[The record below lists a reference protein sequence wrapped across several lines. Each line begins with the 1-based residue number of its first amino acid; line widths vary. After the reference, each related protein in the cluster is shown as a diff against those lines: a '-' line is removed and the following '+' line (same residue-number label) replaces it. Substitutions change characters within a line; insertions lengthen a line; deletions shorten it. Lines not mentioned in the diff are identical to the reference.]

1 MSGAAHS
8 RWRLARLHLVRRQ
21 TRRSHSP
28 NSPCSLTKYAVFTL
42 QIRRVYSPNTP
53 CLLTKYAVFALQIR
67 RVYWLARCETHSIM
81 G

>member
-8 RWRLARLHLVRRQ
+8 RWRLARLHLARHQ